1 MPIKVDNINDLKNK
15 VHTETE
21 VSEPV
26 KNTEE
31 GTDAPNEILKVLT
44 TERRAEVVKILDD
57 MLAEKG
63 LGLYE
68 TMLGFTD
75 LFSATFISVMNGN
88 TPDSDKDASNARIND
103 VREKM
108 INALNS
114 RDTNVVGEDMI
125 ALLSLMAEGVIMS
138 VRRDA
143 QMLQVKQ

>member
-114 RDTNVVGEDMI
+114 RNTNVVGEDMI